1 MSKNQVESLDEMV
14 TQELNTSEVK
24 SNVEKL
30 ELYSDSYPFNLSL
43 RVSNFDDESQ
53 YSKFI
58 KNVEKMVRNSTEYRL
73 WTDYI
78 RDVLGV
84 QTCFITNERMDQLKI
99 DIHHHIPSLYIL
111 VKSIVNKKIE
121 NNEEFCTFDIA
132 TESIEIHFKNKV
144 GYIPLIK
151 SMHEKFH
158 NGFLRIPIHLV
169 KGDYQWFIKNYSDYL
184 DQEDLDTINER
195 LSITTNQHNWTVD
208 NYPGLDSVSEG

>member
-14 TQELNTSEVK
+14 NQELNTSEVK

-99 DIHHHIPSLYIL
+99 DIHHHVPSLYIL

-195 LSITTNQHNWTVD
+195 LSITTNQQNWTID
-208 NYPGLDSVSEG
+208 NYPGLDSAAKG